1 MTPCT
6 DEATDCTVFR
16 FALPAWRKRR
26 AGLVAL
32 RRAPESGVRCEN
44 VCREGD
50 RAGRRYPATAS
61 GQDFLERLDHHL
73 GVHPGGPVGIGL
85 GPALRRGQ
93 RIEFGDDQ
101 AAGEAG
107 GARVVAVDRRVRA
120 GEYQAAFFL
129 QLFETGQVGRA
140 AGQAAFWE
148 AGMSR
153 AMIA

>member
-1 MTPCT
+1 MKRRIALSSGSP
-6 DEATDCTVFR
+6 FR
-16 FALPAWRKRR
+16 LGESAGPAWLRCGGHRKAASGAKTF
-26 AGLVAL
+26 AGKTDGPPA
-32 RRAPESGVRCEN
+32 RC
-44 VCREGD
+44 
-50 RAGRRYPATAS
+50 PATAS

-73 GVHPGGPVGIGL
+73 GIHPGGPVGS
-85 GPALRRGQ
+85 ASAQFLRRGQ
-93 RIEFGDDQ
+93 GIEFGDDQ

-140 AGQAAFWE
+140 AGQAAFLGS
-148 AGMSR
+148 GMSR

>member
-61 GQDFLERLDHHL
+61 GQEGSALLVTFGLALAIIFLVL
-73 GVHPGGPVGIGL
+73 
-85 GPALRRGQ
+85 
-93 RIEFGDDQ
+93 
-101 AAGEAG
+101 
-107 GARVVAVDRRVRA
+107 
-120 GEYQAAFFL
+120 
-129 QLFETGQVGRA
+129 
-140 AGQAAFWE
+140 
-148 AGMSR
+148 
-153 AMIA
+153 